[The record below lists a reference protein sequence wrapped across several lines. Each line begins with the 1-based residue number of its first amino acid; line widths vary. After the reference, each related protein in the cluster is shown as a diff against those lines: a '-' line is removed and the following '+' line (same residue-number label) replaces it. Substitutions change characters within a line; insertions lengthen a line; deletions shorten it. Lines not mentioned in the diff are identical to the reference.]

1 MCPASEWFIASCM
14 GRDGRGG
21 SNGRLIDRI
30 DYPVDRIIV
39 SGETAVVVGEM
50 HADITAGGA
59 RKTLASRFG
68 ALASGRGAQA
78 AARRA
83 AQADPDGYAQSQ
95 LAELA
100 PDPASLDTQAIAAA
114 IRNGGLFATDILRA
128 GLTHLA
134 SAITALFAAM
144 GVRRFIIMGGFAL
157 AVGPPYASLLT
168 EEIERL
174 GCVGLTDA
182 AGSRAA

>member
-1 MCPASEWFIASCM
+1 M
-14 GRDGRGG
+14 
-21 SNGRLIDRI
+21 
-30 DYPVDRIIV
+30 DRIIV

-68 ALASGRGAQA
+68 ALASGRSAQA